1 MASFSLCQ
9 NLAWLVYVELK
20 YEDRVSSLSRDT
32 SDVSVIIG
40 FMHIWCKDAKN
51 AAYSIVKL

>member
-9 NLAWLVYVELK
+9 KLAWLVYVELK

-32 SDVSVIIG
+32 SDVQRYYRIY
-40 FMHIWCKDAKN
+40 
-51 AAYSIVKL
+51 AYMV